1 MRKPLIPLAGA
12 AILAAT
18 AGCLVSMPKANPL
31 PEWDRT
37 LLVSTEG
44 LARRLNDPRVIVI
57 HVGRDRTSY
66 DAGHIPGARFL
77 PLSSI
82 VAEQNGIPNELPAPE
97 ALEAAFEGV
106 GVSDNSQVV
115 LYGDLNGLLAA
126 RAFFTLDYLGKTDA
140 ALLDGG
146 IEQWRKEER
155 PVTTE
160 APAARTGTLTPRV
173 RPDIV
178 VNADWVRQRLGND
191 STIVLIDARPPA
203 EFTGDTPG
211 DGITRPGHIPGAHN
225 IFWRTA
231 LVSEQDTRLRSPEV
245 LHASYTLADAAFGDT
260 IVAYCR
266 TGVQASHAYY
276 VARYLKRPVVMYD
289 GSFIDWSRRGEEY
302 PVERGTGEQGGN

>member
-1 MRKPLIPLAGA
+1 
-12 AILAAT
+12 
-18 AGCLVSMPKANPL
+18 VSMPKTNPL
-31 PEWDRT
+31 PEWDRS

-44 LARRLNDPRVIVI
+44 LADRLDDPRTVVI

-82 VAEQNGIPNELPAPE
+82 VAEQNGVPNELPPVAQ
-97 ALEAAFEGV
+97 LESTFEGL
-106 GVSDNSQVV
+106 GVSDNSRVV

-146 IEQWRKEER
+146 LEQWRKEER
-155 PVTTE
+155 PVSTE
-160 APAARTGTLTPRV
+160 APSGGTGSLTV
-173 RPDIV
+173 RERRHIV
-178 VNADWVRQRLGND
+178 VDADWVRARLGND
-191 STIVLIDARPPA
+191 STIVMVDARPPA
-203 EFTGDTPG
+203 EFTGETPG
-211 DGITRPGHIPGAHN
+211 DGVTRPGHIPGAHN
-225 IFWRTA
+225 IFWRTS
-231 LVSEQDTRLRSPEV
+231 LVSDQDTRLRSPEV

-260 IVAYCR
+260 VVAYCR

-302 PVERGTGEQGGN
+302 PVEQGTGDEGGN

>member
-1 MRKPLIPLAGA
+1 
-12 AILAAT
+12 
-18 AGCLVSMPKANPL
+18 MPKATPL
-31 PEWDRT
+31 PQWDRS

-44 LARRLNDPRVIVI
+44 LARRLDDPRVVVI
-57 HVGRDRTSY
+57 HVGRDRASY

-77 PLSSI
+77 PLSAI
-82 VAEQNGIPNELPAPE
+82 VTERGGVPNELPTPQ
-97 ALEAAFEGV
+97 ALETAFESV
-106 GVSDNSQVV
+106 GVSDDSRVV

-126 RAFFTLDYLGKTDA
+126 RAFFTLDYIGKTDA

-155 PVTTE
+155 PISTE
-160 APAARTGTLTPRV
+160 AASGGTGALTV
-173 RPDIV
+173 RQRANV
-178 VNADWVRQRLGND
+178 VVDADWVRARLGND
-191 STIVLIDARPPA
+191 STIVLVDARPPA
-203 EFTGDTPG
+203 EFTGETPG
-211 DGITRPGHIPGAHN
+211 EGITRPGHIPGAHN

-245 LHASYTLADAAFGDT
+245 LHAAYTLADAAFGDT
-260 IVAYCR
+260 VVAYCR

-302 PVERGTGEQGGN
+302 PVERGTEREGGE

>member
-1 MRKPLIPLAGA
+1 MRTPLQLLAGA
-12 AILAAT
+12 AVLATT
-18 AGCLVSMPKANPL
+18 AGCLVSMPRSTPL
-31 PEWDRT
+31 PEWDRS

-44 LARRLNDPRVIVI
+44 LADRLDDPRTVVI

-82 VAEQNGIPNELPAPE
+82 VAEQNGVPNELPPVAQLESTFE
-97 ALEAAFEGV
+97 AL
-106 GVSDNSQVV
+106 GVSDNSRVV

-146 IEQWRKEER
+146 LEQWRMEER
-155 PVTTE
+155 PVSTE
-160 APAARTGTLTPRV
+160 AASVGTGSLTV
-173 RPDIV
+173 RERRHIV
-178 VNADWVRQRLGND
+178 VDADWVRERLGND
-191 STIVLIDARPPA
+191 STMVMVDARPPA
-203 EFTGDTPG
+203 EFTGEAPG
-211 DGITRPGHIPGAHN
+211 DGVTRPGHIPGAYN

-231 LVSEQDTRLRSPEV
+231 LMSDQDTRLRSPEV

-260 IVAYCR
+260 VVAYCR

-302 PVERGTGEQGGN
+302 PVEQGTGDEGGN